1 LALIILFLFLSAVF
15 SGSEIAYVSANKLR
29 VELKKKRGTRRSR
42 ILAGWYDRPADFMST
57 MLVGNN
63 IALVAFTSLISG
75 SFAWLLTSVGAEEG
89 VLNLLGE
96 TLILTL
102 IVLVF
107 GEYLPKT
114 LFRLFADDALYFLAV
129 PLRALQWLLYL
140 PSRIMTGTSNQLLK
154 LVFKRP
160 AEELDNVLTRLDLE
174 NFVNESRALADE
186 DTVVIDTKLFGNA
199 LNLADVRVS
208 DCMVPRTEIQSVDV
222 ASTIDELEQ
231 KFLETRLSR
240 ILVVD
245 GDMDEVLGYVHHQQ
259 LLTQPG
265 EDLREMVLELTFIP
279 EVTKVTD
286 LLNKSIKEQLSI
298 ACVVNEFGDIAGV
311 VTMEDLLEEIFG
323 EIEDEFDDDAYIETV
338 EEDGNYLFS
347 GRLEIG
353 YLNDKYELDLPEG
366 EYHTLSGFVVTE
378 AERVPEQNEELELS
392 GFHCMMVEVSNTRIE
407 MIRLRK
413 QMETDEDGEISP
425 T

>member
-1 LALIILFLFLSAVF
+1 MLTFFVIFFLLLSALF

-42 ILAGWYDRPADFMST
+42 IMAAWFDRPADFMST

-75 SFAWLLTSVGAEEG
+75 TFALLINPWIPEG
-89 VLNLLGE
+89 GMLNLLVV

-140 PSRIMTGTSNQLLK
+140 PSRIMTGSSNQLLS
-154 LVFKRP
+154 LFFKRP
-160 AEELDNVLTRLDLE
+160 AEELDTVLTRLDLE
-174 NFVNESRALADE
+174 NFVIESRSAADE
-186 DTVVIDTKLFGNA
+186 ETGVIDAKLFGNA
-199 LNLADVRVS
+199 LNLSDVRVS

-222 ASTIDELEQ
+222 SATIDELEA

-240 ILVVD
+240 IIVID

-259 LLTQPG
+259 LL
-265 EDLREMVLELTFIP
+265 DLPEKLAPIVLDLAFVP
-279 EVTKVTD
+279 EVTRVTD
-286 LLNKSIKEQLSI
+286 LLDQSIKEQLSI
-298 ACVVNEFGDIAGV
+298 ACVVNEFGDIAGL

-323 EIEDEFDDDAYIETV
+323 EIEDEFDDDPYLETE
-338 EEDGNYLFS
+338 EEDGSFSFS
-347 GRLEIG
+347 GRLEID
-353 YLNDKYELDLPEG
+353 YLNDKYDLDLPEG
-366 EYHTLSGFVVTE
+366 EYHTLSGFIVTE
-378 AERVPEQNEELELS
+378 AERVPDQNESLELS
-392 GFHCMMVEVSNTRIE
+392 GFQCDMLEVSNTRIE
-407 MIRLRK
+407 VVRLRK
-413 QMETDEDGEISP
+413 LEKEDE
-425 T
+425 